1 MRKLL
6 IALAFGAALAAPAPA
21 DASFAREV
29 GRGCLLVGTILGGT
43 TYIGA
48 TPFLVGNITPFPG
61 AQLLLNNAVIGCG
74 LGAAGA
80 ALGSLWAGIYDF
92 IF

>member
-6 IALAFGAALAAPAPA
+6 IALAFSLALAAPVEAE
-21 DASFAREV
+21 ASIVREM
-29 GRGCLLVGTILGGT
+29 GRGCLIVGTIMGAT

-48 TPFLVGNITPFPG
+48 TPLLVGNLAPFPG
-61 AQLLLNNAVIGCG
+61 ASLLLNNMTIGCG

-80 ALGSLWAGIYDF
+80 AIGSLWAGIYDF

>member
-1 MRKLL
+1 MRKFL
-6 IALAFGAALAAPAPA
+6 IALVFGLALASPARA
-21 DASFAREV
+21 DASFVREV
-29 GRGCLLVGTILGGT
+29 GRGCLIVGTILSGT

-48 TPFLVGNITPFPG
+48 TPFLVGTVSPFP
-61 AQLLLNNAVIGCG
+61 AANLLLNNAVIGCG

-80 ALGSLWAGIYDF
+80 ALGSIWAGIYDF